1 MPMVLSFFLGVI
13 KDVQDEMLKGE
24 KSGQIFAVIHIGM
37 KHLDNHHFTTL
48 LLQRHKIMLFFIT
61 NSIRVHH

>member
-1 MPMVLSFFLGVI
+1 MVLSFFLGVI

-37 KHLDNHHFTTL
+37 KHLATNGEI
-48 LLQRHKIMLFFIT
+48 KILKYSIMNFIIS
-61 NSIRVHH
+61 NKMDIF

>member
-1 MPMVLSFFLGVI
+1 MVLSFFLGVI

-37 KHLDNHHFTTL
+37 NHLAINGEI
-48 LLQRHKIMLFFIT
+48 KIIMNFIIS
-61 NSIRVHH
+61 NKMGIS

>member
-1 MPMVLSFFLGVI
+1 MLSFFLGVI

-37 KHLDNHHFTTL
+37 KHLNNHHFTTL
-48 LLQRHKIMLFFIT
+48 LLLRHKIMLCQEK
-61 NSIRVHH
+61 